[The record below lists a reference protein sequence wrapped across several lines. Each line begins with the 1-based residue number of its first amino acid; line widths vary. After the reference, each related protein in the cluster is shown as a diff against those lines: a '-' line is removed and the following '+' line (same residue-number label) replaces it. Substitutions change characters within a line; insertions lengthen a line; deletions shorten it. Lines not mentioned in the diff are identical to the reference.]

1 MEGGVR
7 WRNNVPLIPDEQKL
21 NSLIAQHAGTVAVVV
36 RTFTGDTLFDRQG
49 QRPFPAA
56 STIKVPILTCALQ
69 LAESG
74 HLNLEQR
81 IQMNAG
87 DRVTG
92 SGILRDLDGGLT
104 LTIRDLLTL
113 MIVVSDNTATNM
125 VIDLLGIDH
134 INAYLGQ
141 MKLSQTN
148 LHGPLQVSTEASG
161 ITRNS
166 TLRNQ
171 TTAQDMASLLVQLV
185 SGSLLTPSWTD
196 VALRILSRQHYTD
209 LLGRHVPR
217 DEYGEFVYRVA
228 SKSGALMGVRHD
240 IGVIWT
246 PQPLVMTILS
256 EGGLDRRYHPDNHE
270 VQLLAHLAQELMQQY
285 GGL

>member
-1 MEGGVR
+1 M
-7 WRNNVPLIPDEQKL
+7 IPDEQKL

-36 RTFTGDTLFDRQG
+36 RTFTGYTLLDRQG

-69 LAESG
+69 LAESS

-81 IQMNAG
+81 VQMNAG

-141 MKLSQTN
+141 QKLSQTN
-148 LHGPLQVSTEASG
+148 LYGLLQVSTEASE
-161 ITRNS
+161 ITSNS

-185 SGSLLTPSWTD
+185 AGSLLTPPWTD
-196 VALRILSRQHYTD
+196 LALSILSRQHYTD

-217 DEYGEFVYRVA
+217 DEHGEFVYRVA

-240 IGVIWT
+240 VGIIWT
-246 PQPLVMTILS
+246 PQPLVMAILS
-256 EGGLDRRYHPDNHE
+256 EGGLDRRYHPDNRE
-270 VQLLAHLAQELMQQY
+270 VQLLAHLARELMQQY